1 MLLLRMA
8 TSGSVSS
15 GSCTTIMP
23 AVSVEDL
30 QQQITQREQE
40 LRTLRQELESRQ
52 NELARLASR
61 KEQLQTQL
69 RQVEAEIAALAAR
82 SPARPAA
89 VPTTPPAPAQPRLAD
104 LIVTLLRQ
112 AGQAMTSRQL
122 RDQALLRGYQT
133 TSRNLAKTIEAR
145 LQDLKR
151 QGRVRKATGRDGYLL
166 VRSTPGVQA
175 GTAKKTPQSAP
186 GKTKEATAQAAR
198 PVKPGA
204 AAKKDSRPSA
214 TVSGAAKASGPVPR
228 EPQPPLREILTIL
241 LKKSSK
247 LLSARELADQ
257 VLAGGY
263 RTNSANFVK
272 VVGIKLGQM
281 DNVAYLPDK
290 GYRLKKTK
298 AKT

>member
-1 MLLLRMA
+1 
-8 TSGSVSS
+8 
-15 GSCTTIMP
+15 MP

-82 SPARPAA
+82 SPVRPDA

-104 LIVTLLRQ
+104 LIVTMLRH

-122 RDQALLRGYQT
+122 RDEALRRGYQT

-175 GTAKKTPQSAP
+175 GTAKKTPQPAP
-186 GKTKEATAQAAR
+186 GKSKEATPQATR
-198 PVKPGA
+198 PVKPGS

-214 TVSGAAKASGPVPR
+214 TVSGAAKPTGPVQR
-228 EPQPPLREILTIL
+228 EPQPPLRYILTTL

-247 LLSARELADQ
+247 LLSARELADHA
-257 VLAGGY
+257 LAGGY

-272 VVGIKLGQM
+272 VVGIRLGQM

>member
-1 MLLLRMA
+1 
-8 TSGSVSS
+8 
-15 GSCTTIMP
+15 MP

-40 LRTLRQELESRQ
+40 LRTLRQELETRQ

-82 SPARPAA
+82 SPVRPAAPAVPAA

-104 LIVTLLRQ
+104 LIVTLLRH

-122 RDQALLRGYQT
+122 RDEALRRGYQT

-166 VRSTPGVQA
+166 VRSTLGVQA

-186 GKTKEATAQAAR
+186 GKSKEATAQAAR
-198 PVKPGA
+198 PVKPGS
-204 AAKKDSRPSA
+204 AAKKDRRPRA
-214 TVSGAAKASGPVPR
+214 TVSGAAKATGPVPR
-228 EPQPPLREILTIL
+228 EPQPPLREILTTL

-257 VLAGGY
+257 ALAGGY